1 MRFAD
6 ALDATI
12 AVPAEN
18 LDGLAAKIPVA
29 WLEEA
34 LQCAGVAT
42 VRKRRLAVQQ
52 VIWLVLGMAL
62 MRNRKIEDVVDKL
75 DLALPARTGKPMAQ
89 SSISDA
95 RQRLGADAV
104 EYLFSRSAGHWA
116 GELDPKFLWRGL
128 SLYGVDGT
136 TMAVADTP
144 VNREYFGGQ
153 DSGVNKIPSGYP
165 IVRIVALVNL
175 RSRLLADARIGPYA
189 TTSELS
195 LTDDLLDS
203 VPDNTLFIS
212 DRNFLT
218 FRVLRPLLTKGSN
231 RHFLMRAKKTT
242 AMDPIE
248 SLGKNDS
255 LVELPISAK
264 ARKEDPTLGK
274 TWIARAIRYQV
285 PGHDPQFL
293 LTSLLNPKTHPAAEL
308 IGLYHER
315 WDLEIGFAEVKTTTL
330 EQRPALRS
338 KLPTT
343 TLQEVW
349 GILLA
354 YNLVRLEMA
363 ALAEEADVMPNRISY
378 IAALHLI
385 RDEWLWS
392 ALTSPGALPA
402 RMRDLRA
409 SLSHYILRP
418 RRPERVY
425 PRAVKNRTKPY
436 PARKSS
442 AAKSKSAAG
451 EA

>member
-1 MRFAD
+1 
-6 ALDATI
+6 
-12 AVPAEN
+12 
-18 LDGLAAKIPVA
+18 
-29 WLEEA
+29 
-34 LQCAGVAT
+34 
-42 VRKRRLAVQQ
+42 
-52 VIWLVLGMAL
+52 
-62 MRNRKIEDVVDKL
+62 
-75 DLALPARTGKPMAQ
+75 
-89 SSISDA
+89 
-95 RQRLGADAV
+95 
-104 EYLFSRSAGHWA
+104 
-116 GELDPKFLWRGL
+116 
-128 SLYGVDGT
+128 
-136 TMAVADTP
+136 
-144 VNREYFGGQ
+144 
-153 DSGVNKIPSGYP
+153 
-165 IVRIVALVNL
+165 
-175 RSRLLADARIGPYA
+175 
-189 TTSELS
+189 
-195 LTDDLLDS
+195 
-203 VPDNTLFIS
+203 
-212 DRNFLT
+212 
-218 FRVLRPLLTKGSN
+218 
-231 RHFLMRAKKTT
+231 MRA
-242 AMDPIE
+242 A
-248 SLGKNDS
+248 N
-255 LVELPISAK
+255 
-264 ARKEDPTLGK
+264 
-274 TWIARAIRYQV
+274 IARAIRYQV

-354 YNLVRLEMA
+354 YNLIRLEMA

-402 RMRDLRA
+402 RVRDLRA